1 MEMRWIHIAVQ
12 YVWGNYLLM
21 GSLAAILF
29 SITQVGIKLLSK
41 STSIFQVFCSRSLFV
56 CIAMYIAVKMRGEAL
71 LCDPSKYRLLILRT
85 VAASLTFMAVHFST
99 HLLSLVEATF
109 LVNSYPMTTAILSF
123 LMGTEHLSWKS
134 WTGVVGCIVGN
145 TLILKPPFIT
155 GEDEE
160 DWDGK
165 RVMGVILALLST
177 VFTSMTAI
185 YTKLLGASVSP
196 YGVVFFAIT
205 VVLFMSIPFV
215 AASFPDS
222 SNWSPNLGQ
231 IGLHVLII
239 VSGIMFHPT
248 FCRSFQIGPPTK
260 TGIIM
265 LTNMLYS
272 AVFGI
277 LVMSDDASWYTLL
290 GAFFIIIS
298 VVVISLD
305 RPPPKDTHLLQS
317 TVEEDGTEPLISA

>member
-1 MEMRWIHIAVQ
+1 
-12 YVWGNYLLM
+12 
-21 GSLAAILF
+21 
-29 SITQVGIKLLSK
+29 
-41 STSIFQVFCSRSLFV
+41 
-56 CIAMYIAVKMRGEAL
+56 MYIAVKMRGEAL

-99 HLLSLVEATF
+99 HLLSLVEAAF

-177 VFTSMTAI
+177 VFTSMAAI
-185 YTKLLGASVSP
+185 YTALLGASVSP
-196 YGVVFFAIT
+196 YGVVFFT
-205 VVLFMSIPFV
+205 VGVVFFMSIPFV
-215 AASFPDS
+215 AVSFPDS

-231 IGLHVLII
+231 IGLHVLVI
-239 VSGIMFHPT
+239 VSGIMVHPT

-260 TGIIM
+260 AGIIL

-290 GAFFIIIS
+290 GAFFIVVA
-298 VVVISLD
+298 VVVISFD
-305 RPPPKDTHLLQS
+305 RSKPKATQPLQPMVEETENEHLLSQ
-317 TVEEDGTEPLISA
+317 